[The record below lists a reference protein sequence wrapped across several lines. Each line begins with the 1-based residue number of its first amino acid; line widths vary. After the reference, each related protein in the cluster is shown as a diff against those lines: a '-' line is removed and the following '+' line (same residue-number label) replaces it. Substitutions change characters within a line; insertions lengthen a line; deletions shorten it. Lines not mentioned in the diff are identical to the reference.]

1 MVIFLIFLAAMFLL
15 FVALFVYLLITAP
28 LGYEDESGFHYVHKK
43 GRKNQ
48 FNQPF

>member
-1 MVIFLIFLAAMFLL
+1 MVIFLIFIAAMFLL

-28 LGYEDESGFHYVHKK
+28 LGYEDESGFHYGHKK
-43 GRKNQ
+43 GRKNH

>member
-1 MVIFLIFLAAMFLL
+1 MVIFLIFIAVMFLL

-28 LGYEDESGFHYVHKK
+28 FGYEDELGFHYGHKK
-43 GRKNQ
+43 GQSNQ